1 MKTAAAVPNG
11 AHQQFVAIVVNELRH
26 PLVPIRQAATL
37 LRQES
42 VDAATIRRA
51 AEIIEHQVSG
61 MNRLIA
67 DLIDVSRMQMG
78 ALELRLVRA
87 PLSGLMKLVTE
98 TAAPLAS
105 ERGHGLSVNVSPEP
119 VYLNIDVVR
128 IAQALH
134 NIIGN
139 ASKLT
144 DRHQHIHVHAKREGA
159 QAVIVVSNLK
169 PGVAAAEIDMIFDL
183 EPGLGLGLYLARY
196 LIEAHAGTL
205 SAVVAGAGHGS
216 EFTVRLPCELPMPQ
230 PDEPAD
236 AEPAVDLIPA

>member
-1 MKTAAAVPNG
+1 MKTADAVSDG
-11 AHQQFVAIVVNELRH
+11 AHQQFVAIVANELRH
-26 PLVPIRQAATL
+26 PLVPMRDAAAL

-42 VDAATIRRA
+42 VDAATISRA
-51 AEIIEHQVSG
+51 ADTIEQQVRG

-67 DLIDVSRMQMG
+67 DLVDVSRMQTD
-78 ALELRLVRA
+78 ALEMQLARA
-87 PLSGLMKLVTE
+87 ALSELIECAVE
-98 TAAPLAS
+98 SAAPVAS
-105 ERGHGLSVNVSPEP
+105 ERGHGLSVSVSPEP

-139 ASKLT
+139 ASKFA
-144 DRHQHIHVHAKREGA
+144 RHEPIHIRAQREGA

-196 LIEAHAGTL
+196 LVEAHAGTI
-205 SAVVAGAGHGS
+205 SAAVAGPDHGS
-216 EFTVRLPCELPMPQ
+216 EFTVRLPCEVPMPQ
-230 PDEPAD
+230 PAD
-236 AEPAVDLIPA
+236 SANVAPVDLIPA